1 MSLCVHCS
9 WEHYGN
15 SRLSKIEAITKKTLP
30 QIHCIRTDAANLEHE
45 SESTNLP
52 ALFLLMIHARRL
64 FYTAAIFFLWS
75 PLFPI
80 LNLVKVFAIVSCW
93 DWAVRTVLSRSNLA
107 SIEWGSRPQ
116 KNGWVANSLGEQTN
130 TTQPARVQVKC
141 LGFCFFTSWAI
152 IHKHFTFLGDKIKVW
167 FDGQ

>member
-1 MSLCVHCS
+1 MKSMLQKPVHNDYLKRHVVRVNVNEPLLHCS

-93 DWAVRTVLSRSNLA
+93 D
-107 SIEWGSRPQ
+107 
-116 KNGWVANSLGEQTN
+116 
-130 TTQPARVQVKC
+130 
-141 LGFCFFTSWAI
+141 
-152 IHKHFTFLGDKIKVW
+152 
-167 FDGQ
+167 